1 MFRHNFFFF
10 FLAFQLFSFGSTII
24 SFPFPPRCYGSFPLS
39 AIVVSAF
46 NIFPAI
52 EFLHCF
58 VRVGENEIIFIVRVD
73 RLIRLLCTEAI
84 IEMLERR
91 PVTPLALLILLY
103 LFLPFWIGG
112 KNKTLFRS
120 SFPFFFNFP
129 SLRSTILL
137 YHTFFVTLSKERKVS
152 KECLNLST
160 KKKKNIYIRI
170 ISRIFDFNRTREE
183 INTRNNS
190 SWNKF

>member
-73 RLIRLLCTEAI
+73 RLIRLLCTEADNRNARTQTRDTVSVAYSPLFI
-84 IEMLERR
+84 PPLLDRR
-91 PVTPLALLILLY
+91 E
-103 LFLPFWIGG
+103 
-112 KNKTLFRS
+112 K
-120 SFPFFFNFP
+120 
-129 SLRSTILL
+129 
-137 YHTFFVTLSKERKVS
+137 
-152 KECLNLST
+152 
-160 KKKKNIYIRI
+160 
-170 ISRIFDFNRTREE
+170 
-183 INTRNNS
+183 
-190 SWNKF
+190 